1 MTQAAIDYATSLR
14 KTETPKELLQQVKD
28 VLEAVPQVR
37 SEFEDPTVSIEKKH
51 LIIDRIFPKEIRDF
65 LKILCDNMDFGLFD
79 EICTAYDELG
89 RKPEAKENQAQL
101 IYVTAPT
108 DEQLE
113 GIKAFLA
120 KEFHNPDMEL
130 TLKEDKSIKSGFV
143 LRVGTREF
151 DWSEKGRIE
160 QLENRIAKAVNSSRN
175 TTFSEE
181 SIVSILKSSID
192 DFELEAKDKEIGV
205 VNWVGDGIANVDGID
220 HAFYGEIVVFDCGVK
235 GMVQDVRRDEIGV
248 ILFGRDT
255 DIKEGTR
262 VIRTGKMAGIPVG
275 EAFEGRIIDALGAPL
290 DGQGDIE
297 SVGFRPIE
305 FPAPSIVDRK
315 SVTVP
320 METGILSIDSMFPIG
335 RGQRELIIGDRQTG
349 KTSIAMDTILN
360 QKGKDVVCIYVA
372 IGQKASTIAK
382 LVNTLKKNDAM
393 SYTIIVSATASD
405 PAPLQYIAPYSG
417 TALAEY
423 FMYQGKDVLI
433 VYDDLSKHAVA
444 YRAISLL
451 LERSPGREAYPGDV
465 FYLHSRLL
473 ERSSRLTPEAGGGS
487 ITALPII
494 ETQAGDVSA
503 YIPTNVISITDGQI
517 FLESELF
524 FAGQRPAVNVGLSVS
539 RVGGAAQTKAMKK
552 AAGSIRIDLAQYREM
567 VVFTQFSSDLDEST
581 KKQLAHGKALME
593 LLKQPLGHPM
603 SMAEQVITLVAA
615 NAHVFSDL
623 EAAQVKPFQKEMLAD
638 FNMNHTD
645 IINQLETTK
654 SLSDDI
660 KDSIVK
666 AAESFKAVKMPKS
679 VESETMTE

>member
-1 MTQAAIDYATSLR
+1 MY
-14 KTETPKELLQQVKD
+14 
-28 VLEAVPQVR
+28 
-37 SEFEDPTVSIEKKH
+37 
-51 LIIDRIFPKEIRDF
+51 
-65 LKILCDNMDFGLFD
+65 FGLFD

-567 VVFTQFSSDLDEST
+567 EVFTQFSSDLDEST